1 MNFLKKYGAD
11 LAALVLFFV
20 LAFVYCKPVLSGKVL
35 QSGDDV
41 NAVSAIQEGIR
52 YAQQTGDHSWWTGSM
67 FSGMPSYQIG
77 GGQYRADLLLK
88 PFKDFLHRGPA
99 HPAWILI
106 FYFLI
111 IRPQRKRDKEAKEML
126 AAIKKGDKI
135 VTIGGIRGTVA
146 VVKESTVIV
155 KVDDNTRIEFSKNA
169 ISSVLNKR
177 EAAPAAEKPAKKGE
191 EKIEKVEKPA
201 VEAPKADEPEQK
213 AEEAPAE
220 EKAEN

>member
-1 MNFLKKYGAD
+1 MVTTLITFG
-11 LAALVLFFV
+11 V
-20 LAFVYCKPVLSGKVL
+20 
-35 QSGDDV
+35 
-41 NAVSAIQEGIR
+41 I
-52 YAQQTGDHSWWTGSM
+52 
-67 FSGMPSYQIG
+67 
-77 GGQYRADLLLK
+77 
-88 PFKDFLHRGPA
+88 
-99 HPAWILI
+99 ILI

-169 ISSVLNKR
+169 ISSVLNKK
-177 EAAPAAEKPAKKGE
+177 ETTAAEKPAKKGE

-201 VEAPKADEPEQK
+201 VEAPKAEEVEKK

>member
-1 MNFLKKYGAD
+1 MYSLILALGA
-11 LAALVLFFV
+11 AATTTDGAAAGGSLVTTLITF
-20 LAFVYCKPVLSGKVL
+20 G
-35 QSGDDV
+35 
-41 NAVSAIQEGIR
+41 AI
-52 YAQQTGDHSWWTGSM
+52 
-67 FSGMPSYQIG
+67 
-77 GGQYRADLLLK
+77 
-88 PFKDFLHRGPA
+88 
-99 HPAWILI
+99 ILI

-169 ISSVLNKR
+169 ISSVLNKK
-177 EAAPAAEKPAKKGE
+177 ETTAAEKPAKKGE

-201 VEAPKADEPEQK
+201 VEAPKAEEVEKK

>member
-1 MNFLKKYGAD
+1 MYSLILALGTAATTTDGA
-11 LAALVLFFV
+11 AAGGSLVTTLITF
-20 LAFVYCKPVLSGKVL
+20 G
-35 QSGDDV
+35 
-41 NAVSAIQEGIR
+41 AI
-52 YAQQTGDHSWWTGSM
+52 
-67 FSGMPSYQIG
+67 
-77 GGQYRADLLLK
+77 
-88 PFKDFLHRGPA
+88 
-99 HPAWILI
+99 ILI

-169 ISSVLNKR
+169 ISSVLNKK